1 MPNLALK
8 NLVHDKVR
16 LAVTLV
22 GIIFSVVLSAV
33 QLGLFVGFMHAT
45 ADIIVNSKADIWISS
60 KSLANLENG
69 IPFSESKYFQVKAV
83 EGVERVTKQIV
94 QFGIWKKP
102 DGGDEGVMIVGFEPD
117 GEMGE
122 PWNLTQGKID
132 DLRQP
137 DSVIIDE
144 LYAEK
149 LGISHISQTVEIRGH
164 KAKVVGF
171 TRGIRTFTTS
181 PAVFCSFKNAQNYFG
196 LAENKTL
203 YILVKAKQGVDLQQL
218 KSRLQTA
225 ITDVD
230 VRTNDEFTV
239 KQQYYWMFGTGAGIT
254 VLIAA
259 GLGLLVGVVIVAQ
272 TIYSATVDHLKEY
285 GTLKAIGASNF
296 YLYRVIITQAT
307 ISGIVGYAI
316 GMSIALF
323 VSAKSLEGTTAIILP
338 WQLVAALFVLVMGM
352 CIFASMISINKVM
365 RIDPAMVFKG

>member
-1 MPNLALK
+1 MASLALK
-8 NLVHDKVR
+8 NLMHDKVR

-22 GIIFSVVLSAV
+22 GIIFSVVLSSI
-33 QLGLFVGFMHAT
+33 QLGLFVGFQRAT
-45 ADIIVNSKADIWISS
+45 SDIIVNSNADIWISS
-60 KSLANLENG
+60 TGLANLENG
-69 IPFSESKYFQVKAV
+69 IPFSESKFYQVKAV
-83 EGVERVTKQIV
+83 EGVENVTKQIV
-94 QFGIWKKP
+94 QFGTWKKP
-102 DGGDEGVMIVGFEPD
+102 DGGDEGVMIIGFDLD
-117 GEMGE
+117 GGMGK
-122 PWNLTQGKID
+122 PWNLTQGKIE

-149 LGISHISQTVEIRGH
+149 LQVSHIGQTVEIRGH

-196 LAENKTL
+196 LPENQTL
-203 YILVKAKQGVDLQQL
+203 YVLVKAKQDVDLQQL
-218 KSRLQTA
+218 KLDLQA
-225 ITDVD
+225 GLKDVD
-230 VRTNDEFTV
+230 IKTREEFTV

-272 TIYSATVDHLKEY
+272 TIYSATVDHIKEY
-285 GTLKAIGASNF
+285 GTLKAVGASNF

-307 ISGIVGYAI
+307 ISGIVGYTI

-338 WQLVAALFVLVMGM
+338 WELIAALFVLVMGM
-352 CIFASMISINKVM
+352 CVFASVISINKVM

>member
-1 MPNLALK
+1 MPSLALK

-22 GIIFSVVLSAV
+22 GIIFSVVLSAI
-33 QLGLFVGFMHAT
+33 QLGLFVGFQRAT
-45 ADIIVNSKADIWISS
+45 ADIIVNSKADIWLSS
-60 KSLANLENG
+60 QGLANLENG
-69 IPFSESKYFQVKAV
+69 IPFSESKFYQVKSV
-83 EGVERVTKQIV
+83 EGVERATKQIV
-94 QFGIWKKP
+94 QFGTWKKP
-102 DGGDEGVMIVGFEPD
+102 DGGDEGVMIIGFDLD
-117 GEMGE
+117 GGMGE
-122 PWNLTQGKID
+122 PWNLTQGKIE

-149 LGISHISQTVEIRGH
+149 LQVTKIGQMVEIRGN

-196 LAENKTL
+196 LDENQTL
-203 YILVKAKQGVDLQQL
+203 YILIKAKQGVYLQQL
-218 KSRLQTA
+218 RAKLENTVK
-225 ITDVD
+225 DVD
-230 VRTNDEFTV
+230 VKTRDEFTV
-239 KQQYYWMFGTGAGIT
+239 KQQNYWMFGTGAGIT

-316 GMSIALF
+316 GISIALF
-323 VSAKSLEGTTAIILP
+323 VSKQSLEGTTAIILP
-338 WQLVAALFVLVMGM
+338 CELVGMLFVLVMGM
-352 CIFASMISINKVM
+352 CIFASVISINKVM

>member
-1 MPNLALK
+1 MASLALK

-22 GIIFSVVLSAV
+22 GIIFSVVLSAI
-33 QLGLFVGFMHAT
+33 QLGLFVGFQRAT
-45 ADIIVNSKADIWISS
+45 SDIIVNSNADIWLSS
-60 KSLANLENG
+60 KGLANLENG
-69 IPFSESKYFQVKAV
+69 IPFSESKFFQVKAV
-83 EGVERVTKQIV
+83 EGVERATKQIV
-94 QFGIWKKP
+94 QFGTWKKP
-102 DGGDEGVMIVGFEPD
+102 DGGDEGIMIIGFDLD
-117 GEMGE
+117 GGMGE
-122 PWNLTQGKID
+122 PWNLTQGKIE

-137 DSVIIDE
+137 DSIIIDE

-149 LGISHISQTVEIRGH
+149 LGVKNIGQTVEIRGN
-164 KAKVVGF
+164 KAKIVGF

-196 LAENKTL
+196 LNENQTL
-203 YILVKAKQGVDLQQL
+203 YVLVKAKQGVDLQQL
-218 KSRLQTA
+218 RAKLE
-225 ITDVD
+225 ITIKDVD
-230 VRTNDEFTV
+230 VKTKDEFTA
-239 KQQYYWMFGTGAGIT
+239 KQQFYWMFGTGAGIT

-296 YLYRVIITQAT
+296 YLYKVIITQAT

-316 GMSIALF
+316 GISIALF
-323 VSAKSLEGTTAIILP
+323 VSKQSLEGTTAIILP
-338 WQLVAALFVLVMGM
+338 WQLVAALFALVMGM
-352 CIFASMISINKVM
+352 CIFASVISINKVM

>member
-1 MPNLALK
+1 MANLALK

-22 GIIFSVVLSAV
+22 GIIFSVVLSAI
-33 QLGLFVGFMHAT
+33 QLGLFVGFQRAT
-45 ADIIVNSKADIWISS
+45 ADIIVNSNADIWLSS
-60 KSLANLENG
+60 QGLANLENG
-69 IPFSESKYFQVKAV
+69 IPFSESKFYQVKSV
-83 EGVERVTKQIV
+83 EGVERATKQIV
-94 QFGIWKKP
+94 QFGTWKKI
-102 DGGDEGVMIVGFEPD
+102 DGGDEGVMIIGFDLD
-117 GEMGE
+117 GGMGE
-122 PWNLTQGKID
+122 PWNLTQGKIE

-149 LGISHISQTVEIRGH
+149 LQVSRIGQIVEIRGH

-181 PAVFCSFKNAQNYFG
+181 PAVFTSFKNAQNYFG
-196 LAENKTL
+196 LGENQTL
-203 YILVKAKQGVDLQQL
+203 YVLVKAKQGVDLQQL
-218 KSRLQTA
+218 KAKLESVVK
-225 ITDVD
+225 DVD
-230 VRTNDEFTV
+230 VKTKDEFTV
-239 KQQYYWMFGTGAGIT
+239 KQQNYWMFGTGAGIT

-316 GMSIALF
+316 GISIALF
-323 VSAKSLEGTTAIILP
+323 VSKQSLEGTTAIILP
-338 WQLVAALFVLVMGM
+338 WQLVGMLFVLVMGM
-352 CIFASMISINKVM
+352 CIFASVISINKVM